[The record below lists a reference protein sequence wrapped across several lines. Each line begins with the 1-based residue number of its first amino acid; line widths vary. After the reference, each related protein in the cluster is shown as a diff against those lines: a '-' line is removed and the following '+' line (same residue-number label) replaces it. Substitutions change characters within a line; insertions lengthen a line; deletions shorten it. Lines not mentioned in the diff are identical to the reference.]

1 MNFLETLLAESL
13 RNRNPQ
19 LDLQGTDRRVLE
31 IAHEDLVNFLKV
43 HWNLAGKESSDYELI
58 EKLYHFYQED
68 PKELEEFVNIWSG
81 TWIRKWSERVK
92 LIIGKKEASSWQ
104 KVDQKL
110 CEAEPLWKAL
120 PNRRE
125 IEDIVVESLIRN
137 GEVCG
142 TAILAENL
150 IKMELG
156 SYTDKKID
164 MNADQDILNLV
175 NGTLRRARS
184 LSRSKGPLIFVR
196 LDKRFFQLSQ

>member
-31 IAHEDLVNFLKV
+31 IAHEDLTNFLKV
-43 HWNLAGKESSDYELI
+43 HWNLVGKESTDYELI
-58 EKLYHFYQED
+58 EKLYSCYHED

-81 TWIRKWSERVK
+81 IWIKKWGERVK
-92 LIIGKKEASSWQ
+92 LLIGKKDASSWQ
-104 KVDQKL
+104 KIDQKL

-125 IEDIVVESLIRN
+125 IEDIVIESLIRN

-142 TAILAENL
+142 TTILAENL

-156 SYTDKKID
+156 SYTDKKI
-164 MNADQDILNLV
+164 NANSDQDVLNMV
-175 NGTLRRARS
+175 NGALRRARS
-184 LSRSKGPLIFVR
+184 LARSKGPLIFVR
-196 LDKRFFQLSQ
+196 LDKKFFQFTQ